1 MEERKHLLAYV
12 EQVFMVFGISIVALS
27 AICVVAGEEAR
38 EISTMFALG
47 AEGIPLSTLGQ
58 YLLSSLCITAL
69 RFVFFT
75 DALIRR
81 WTLAARTA
89 GMLVAV
95 TVLTGGL
102 AYLFGWFPVNEPIC
116 WVAFLVSFGVCFITA
131 AVFSAKKERAENR
144 QLENALRRMK
154 EKQGCRT
161 EENRGKS

>member
-47 AEGIPLSTLGQ
+47 AEGIPLNTLGQ
-58 YLLSSLCITAL
+58 YLLSSVCITAL

-81 WTLAARTA
+81 LWIIWQCCPAWTKRSGQRIASWKTRC
-89 GMLVAV
+89 
-95 TVLTGGL
+95 GG
-102 AYLFGWFPVNEPIC
+102 
-116 WVAFLVSFGVCFITA
+116 
-131 AVFSAKKERAENR
+131 
-144 QLENALRRMK
+144 
-154 EKQGCRT
+154 
-161 EENRGKS
+161 